1 MKFATIGRYASS
13 ERPWRRLLEIATD
26 HFADMVEDLAFLRA
40 EKTRIELHVDETDA
54 AYIVKLVGPDVE
66 IVDARRTAQGR
77 VGFGAALAAL
87 SADIL
92 EAELVDARRLA
103 RQAATG
109 ALSAKYARSL
119 CEGFGY
125 PTFDAELTR
134 YQAEIALSKAERRKR
149 SRRWTLGG
157 RAG

>member
-1 MKFATIGRYASS
+1 VKFATIGRYASS

-54 AYIVKLVGPDVE
+54 AYFVKLVGPDVE
-66 IVDARRTAQGR
+66 RVEARRTAQSR
-77 VGFGAALAAL
+77 VGFGAALVVLA
-87 SADIL
+87 ADIIGQ
-92 EAELVDARRLA
+92 ELADARRLA

-109 ALSAKYARSL
+109 ELSPKYARSL

-134 YQAEIALSKAERRKR
+134 YQAEIAVSKAARRKQAK
-149 SRRWTLGG
+149 RWPLGR